1 MTKPPTYP
9 LRPSN
14 GGPPDKMRPKPQPD
28 KWIYEPK
35 FNGWRAIVHTPTGRM
50 FNRKLEPLSIEAEFA
65 TVLDTIRTHYTKN
78 SFTPEWIDCE
88 ALERRHNKG
97 RGSLILLDYIP
108 TSPTDPTPL
117 HLRQTT
123 LDVELAHGHQCARN
137 YAFEHEDPPE
147 NSLLIPSY
155 EYSTKYNDPDMDP
168 VAACARLQEINRAL
182 GCEFFEG
189 VVAKHIDS
197 LYPHQL
203 RSPEQSTP
211 YWIKH
216 RWKF

>member
-1 MTKPPTYP
+1 MTPPTYP

-14 GGPPDKMRPKPQPD
+14 GGPPDKMRPKPQPE

-35 FNGWRAIVHTPTGRM
+35 FNGWRAIVHAPTGRM

-65 TVLDTIRTHYTKN
+65 TVLDALRAHYAEN
-78 SFTPEWIDCE
+78 PRTPEWIDCE

-108 TSPTDPTPL
+108 TSPADPTPL
-117 HLRQTT
+117 HQRQQTICE
-123 LDVELAHGHQCARN
+123 ELASVLSARF
-137 YAFEHEDPPE
+137 YAFEHEEPPE
-147 NSLLIPSY
+147 NSLLVISY
-155 EYSTKYNDPDMDP
+155 HYSTTDSDPDMDP
-168 VAACARLQEINRAL
+168 AAACARLQKINRTL

-189 VVAKHIDS
+189 VVAKHLDS

-211 YWIKH
+211 FWIKH

>member
-1 MTKPPTYP
+1 MTPPSYP

-14 GGPPDKMRPKPQPD
+14 GGPPDKMRPKPHPD

-50 FNRKLEPLSIEAEFA
+50 FNRKLEPLSIESEFA
-65 TVLDTIRTHYTKN
+65 IVLASLRDRYEEN
-78 SFTPEWIDCE
+78 PRTPEWLDCE
-88 ALERRHNKG
+88 ALERRHKKG

-108 TSPTDPTPL
+108 ASPTDSTPL
-117 HLRQTT
+117 HQRQQNLYFT
-123 LDVELAHGHQCARN
+123 GCARS
-137 YAFEHEDPPE
+137 YAFEHEEPPE
-147 NSLLIPSY
+147 NSLLFISY
-155 EYSTKYNDPDMDP
+155 HYSTADSDFYLHP
-168 VAACARLQEINRAL
+168 VAACARLQEINRSL
-182 GCEFFEG
+182 GCDFFEG
-189 VVAKHIDS
+189 VVAKHLDS
-197 LYPHQL
+197 IYPHQL